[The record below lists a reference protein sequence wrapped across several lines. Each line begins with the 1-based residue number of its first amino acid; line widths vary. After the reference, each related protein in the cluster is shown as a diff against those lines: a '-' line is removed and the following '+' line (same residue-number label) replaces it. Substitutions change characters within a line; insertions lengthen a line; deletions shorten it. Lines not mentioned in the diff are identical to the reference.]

1 MLYNYSD
8 MTLHAAFTS
17 LGYPDLIFLFCGGGK
32 NEGLG
37 HRLDKT
43 CAVRQ
48 HSGRIVLGDHKNA
61 SRQDDS

>member
-1 MLYNYSD
+1 MGSVAYYVYLVSG
-8 MTLHAAFTS
+8 TQTS
-17 LGYPDLIFLFCGGGK
+17 FFFFVGAGK

-37 HRLDKT
+37 HRLGCTKLVH
-43 CAVRQ
+43 AVRQ